1 MHNAVPYVTDK
12 NGRSKDLQS
21 RILITSQDLSVS
33 THVPIMH
40 NHSLYEHSE
49 ARDAS
54 EYHTCVCT
62 RRTTCFFSSCSL
74 SQRGSP
80 GRWQA
85 WPSGTGVCWELQS
98 EVGGVSVTRF
108 SSFPPSLAIPFN
120 ILPELAPEI
129 YGWGTISLTRNKWS
143 QKQDAYYLG
152 VKVSPGNHIQG
163 DKWRDRRTMPPLVC
177 SGASPMFLPSSLHFS
192 PLHPPTHPLPLLT
205 PSH

>member
-1 MHNAVPYVTDK
+1 
-12 NGRSKDLQS
+12 
-21 RILITSQDLSVS
+21 
-33 THVPIMH
+33 MH

-54 EYHTCVCT
+54 ENHTCVCT

-163 DKWRDRRTMPPLVC
+163 GKWRDRRTMPPWFALAQALC
-177 SGASPMFLPSSLHFS
+177 FSLLLFISLPYTLPLTLFLFLHPPIKPSPSSLS
-192 PLHPPTHPLPLLT
+192 LSLT
-205 PSH
+205 TY